1 MSEQPT
7 TPDTI
12 RLTGVSATGYHGV
25 FDHERR
31 EGQTFVADLVIAL
44 DTRRAAA
51 TDDLA
56 HTLDYGTVAE
66 QVVAVLR
73 GEPADLIETVAE
85 RIAATVL
92 AHPQALAVEV
102 TVHKPQAPIAVPF
115 GDVEVRVR
123 RDRNRLPAAEPLAA
137 DAQPW
142 QPPAEAELSPAGHVD
157 DDAELAAAHAPA
169 DELPT
174 PDGRPVTGPIRVS
187 GTGAPA
193 TAVMPAVPAEAA
205 GAASAGAALAG
216 AALAGALDLGGPA
229 GDEPAREEPE
239 TVTGPDD
246 PAAAALAGLN
256 GGSAPTPVV
265 AEGDP
270 FDQPP
275 AEPTEVVLALGS
287 NLGTAQDTLR
297 AAVAEIAEI
306 PGVELLEVSALA
318 RTAPV
323 GGPEQPDYLNA
334 VLIARTTLAPR
345 ALLHATGAI
354 EQAHGRERLVHWG
367 PRTLD
372 IDIIAF
378 GGLSLVTDDLELP
391 HPRAHERAF
400 VLQPWAQVRPDAV
413 LHGLGGGP
421 VAQLA
426 ATAPDRDG
434 VRWLALDWLTQSV
447 PAASDAPDEPVA
459 GLEPESDP
467 LPVPDVPGVPAPA
480 PAPAPAEPEHDP
492 MRDHPALFD
501 IPPIRP
507 EFDTGE
513 NPSALHQAP

>member
-31 EGQTFVADLVIAL
+31 EGQTFVVDLVIEL

-51 TDDLA
+51 TDDLS

-73 GEPADLIETVAE
+73 GEPAALIETVAE

-92 AHPQALAVEV
+92 AHPQAHGVDV
-102 TVHKPQAPIAVPF
+102 TVHKPQAPIQVPF
-115 GDVEVRVR
+115 GDVEVRVH
-123 RDRNRLPAAEPLAA
+123 RDRHRLPAAEPLAA

-142 QPPAEAELSPAGHVD
+142 QPAAE
-157 DDAELAAAHAPA
+157 
-169 DELPT
+169 ELPT
-174 PDGRPVTGPIRVS
+174 PDGRPTTGPIRVS

-193 TAVMPAVPAEAA
+193 TAVLPSVSPEVAGGAV
-205 GAASAGAALAG
+205 AGAALAG
-216 AALAGALDLGGPA
+216 AALAGTLGAPS
-229 GDEPAREEPE
+229 PEPE
-239 TVTGPDD
+239 PSADAEQS
-246 PAAAALAGLN
+246 AAAALAGMT
-256 GGSAPTPVV
+256 GSAPVPVV
-265 AEGDP
+265 GSTAADP
-270 FDQPP
+270 GPDPVDQSDQFDVAP

-287 NLGTAQDTLR
+287 NLGSAQETLR
-297 AAVAEIAEI
+297 AAVVDIADI

-334 VLIARTTLAPR
+334 VVIARTTLAPR

-354 EQAHGRERLVHWG
+354 EQAHGRERLEHWG

-378 GGLSLVTDDLELP
+378 GGLSMVTDDLELP

-426 ATAPDRDG
+426 ATAPDREG
-434 VRWLALDWLTQSV
+434 VRWLALDWLTQPL
-447 PAASDAPDEPVA
+447 PAAAETDQ
-459 GLEPESDP
+459 PE
-467 LPVPDVPGVPAPA
+467 GVTV
-480 PAPAPAEPEHDP
+480 EPEHDP
-492 MRDHPALFD
+492 VRDHPALFD

-507 EFDTGE
+507 ELPEPDAAAE
-513 NPSALHQAP
+513 HQAP

>member
-1 MSEQPT
+1 MTEQPT

-31 EGQTFVADLVIAL
+31 EGQTFVVDLVIEL

-51 TDDLA
+51 TDDLD
-56 HTLDYGTVAE
+56 HTLNYGTLAE

-73 GEPADLIETVAE
+73 GEPANLIETVAE

-92 AHPQALAVEV
+92 AHPQAYGVEV
-102 TVHKPQAPIAVPF
+102 TVHKPQAPITVPF

-137 DAQPW
+137 DARPW
-142 QPPAEAELSPAGHVD
+142 QPEPAQPESTQPESTQPESAPVPATH
-157 DDAELAAAHAPA
+157 AAPA
-169 DELPT
+169 LSESAPEPPEVEPLLSSGEHPT
-174 PDGRPVTGPIRVS
+174 TDGRPTTGPIRVS

-193 TAVMPAVPAEAA
+193 TAVLPAIAAEDA

-216 AALAGALDLGGPA
+216 AALAGMLDLGDA
-229 GDEPAREEPE
+229 GRPTAELDAD
-239 TVTGPDD
+239 T
-246 PAAAALAGLN
+246 AAAAAAVAGLS
-256 GGSAPTPVV
+256 GSAPVPVV
-265 AEGDP
+265 DARDP
-270 FDQPP
+270 FDLPP
-275 AEPTEVVLALGS
+275 TEPTEVVLALGS
-287 NLGTAQDTLR
+287 NLGNAQDTLR
-297 AAVAEIAEI
+297 SAVAAIAAI
-306 PGVELLEVSALA
+306 PGLELLDVSALA

-345 ALLHATGAI
+345 ELLHATAAI
-354 EQAHGRERLVHWG
+354 EQEHGRERLEHWG

-400 VLQPWAQVRPDAV
+400 VLQPWAQIRPDAV

-426 ATAPDRDG
+426 ATAPDREG
-434 VRWLALDWLTQSV
+434 VRWLALDWLTQPV
-447 PAASDAPDEPVA
+447 PAA
-459 GLEPESDP
+459 PESET
-467 LPVPDVPGVPAPA
+467 AA
-480 PAPAPAEPEHDP
+480 PEHDP
-492 MRDHPALFD
+492 LRDHPALFD
-501 IPPIRP
+501 IPPITPDLDPERP
-507 EFDTGE
+507 
-513 NPSALHQAP
+513 AP

>member
-1 MSEQPT
+1 MTEQPT
-7 TPDTI
+7 TPDSI
-12 RLTGVSATGYHGV
+12 RLTGVSATGFHGV

-31 EGQTFVADLVIAL
+31 EGQTFVVDLVIEL

-51 TDDLA
+51 TDDLE
-56 HTLDYGTVAE
+56 HTLNYGTLAE

-73 GEPADLIETVAE
+73 GEPANLIETVAE

-92 AHPQALAVEV
+92 AHPQVHGVEV
-102 TVHKPQAPIAVPF
+102 TVHKPQAPITVPF

-137 DAQPW
+137 DARPW
-142 QPPAEAELSPAGHVD
+142 QPESAQPESAPVPETRAVPAPPASPVLPASDEQVPGAEPQRSSGEH
-157 DDAELAAAHAPA
+157 
-169 DELPT
+169 PT
-174 PDGRPVTGPIRVS
+174 TDGRPTTGPIRVS

-193 TAVMPAVPAEAA
+193 TAVLPAIAAEDA
-205 GAASAGAALAG
+205 GAATAGAALAG
-216 AALAGALDLGGPA
+216 AALAGMLDLGDASRP
-229 GDEPAREEPE
+229 EPE
-239 TVTGPDD
+239 PEAD
-246 PAAAALAGLN
+246 AAAAVAGLT
-256 GGSAPTPVV
+256 GSAPVPMVD
-265 AEGDP
+265 ARDP
-270 FDQPP
+270 FDLPP
-275 AEPTEVVLALGS
+275 IEPTEVVLALGS
-287 NLGTAQDTLR
+287 NLGSAQDTLR
-297 AAVAEIAEI
+297 SAVSAIAAI
-306 PGVELLEVSALA
+306 PGVELLDVSALA

-354 EQAHGRERLVHWG
+354 EQEHGRERLEHWG

-400 VLQPWAQVRPDAV
+400 VLQPWAQIRPDAV

-426 ATAPDRDG
+426 ATAPDREG
-434 VRWLALDWLTQSV
+434 VRWLALDWLTQPV
-447 PAASDAPDEPVA
+447 PAA
-459 GLEPESDP
+459 PETE
-467 LPVPDVPGVPAPA
+467 AA
-480 PAPAPAEPEHDP
+480 APEHDP
-492 MRDHPALFD
+492 LRDHPALFD
-501 IPPIRP
+501 IPPITPDLDPERP
-507 EFDTGE
+507 
-513 NPSALHQAP
+513 AP

>member
-31 EGQTFVADLVIAL
+31 EGQTFVVDLVVEL

-51 TDDLA
+51 TDDLV

-66 QVVAVLR
+66 QVVGVLA

-92 AHPQALAVEV
+92 AHPQVHGVEV
-102 TVHKPQAPIAVPF
+102 TVHKPQAPITVPF

-142 QPPAEAELSPAGHVD
+142 QPPVEAGTWQSD
-157 DDAELAAAHAPA
+157 TAADSA
-169 DELPT
+169 ELPT
-174 PDGRPVTGPIRVS
+174 TDGRPTTGPIRVS

-193 TAVMPAVPAEAA
+193 TAVLPAVPVDLA
-205 GAASAGAALAG
+205 GSASAGAALAG
-216 AALAGALDLGGPA
+216 AALAGSLDPGAP
-229 GDEPAREEPE
+229 DEADV
-239 TVTGPDD
+239 VTGQTPVTEDSS
-246 PAAAALAGLN
+246 AAAAVAGLT
-256 GGSAPTPVV
+256 GGSAPVPVV
-265 AEGDP
+265 QQSGDVL
-270 FDQPP
+270 DLAP

-287 NLGTAQDTLR
+287 NLGTAQETLR
-297 AAVAEIAEI
+297 SAVAAIADI

-354 EQAHGRERLVHWG
+354 EQEHGRERLVHWG

-378 GGLSLVTDDLELP
+378 GELSVVTDDLDLP

-434 VRWLALDWLTQSV
+434 VRWLALDWLTQPV
-447 PAASDAPDEPVA
+447 PAA
-459 GLEPESDP
+459 PET
-467 LPVPDVPGVPAPA
+467 DVPA
-480 PAPAPAEPEHDP
+480 AEPEHDP
-492 MRDHPALFD
+492 LRDHPALFD
-501 IPPIRP
+501 IPAIRP
-507 EFDTGE
+507 E
-513 NPSALHQAP
+513 QAP